1 MFSRLDL
8 IEFTIIMKRR
18 VVEMNKSEKIIFPA
32 IPMSIEEF
40 KALPQAQMM
49 TAFDTAA
56 MTVLALSVYPSN
68 KALSLEMIDF
78 LRGPRP
84 LSVYEKQFIAD
95 RFMDVDYVPRS
106 YFVGAIPDNDYTPD
120 TPYTVVVSE
129 EPYSYTEQGYVKL
142 MIRSGGA
149 DSPRSIKM
157 RNAKDGKWYLWEQF
171 LLVGIR
177 SPESTNP
184 WA

>member
-18 VVEMNKSEKIIFPA
+18 VEEMNKSEKIIFPS
-32 IPMSIEEF
+32 IPNTIEEF

-95 RFMDVDYVPRS
+95 
-106 YFVGAIPDNDYTPD
+106 
-120 TPYTVVVSE
+120 
-129 EPYSYTEQGYVKL
+129 
-142 MIRSGGA
+142 
-149 DSPRSIKM
+149 
-157 RNAKDGKWYLWEQF
+157 
-171 LLVGIR
+171 
-177 SPESTNP
+177 
-184 WA
+184 

>member
-18 VVEMNKSEKIIFPA
+18 VVEMNKSEKIIFPS
-32 IPMSIEEF
+32 IPNTIEEF

-49 TAFDTAA
+49 TAFHTAA

-95 RFMDVDYVPRS
+95 RFMDVDYVARS
-106 YFVGAIPDNDYTPD
+106 YFVGAIPDNYYTPD

-177 SPESTNP
+177 PPESTNP